1 MPSAIYI
8 KRYSILLLVLLI
20 GVYTPLA
27 AEARQGKHT
36 ALASE
41 GTVSGD
47 FVMYRDYSWK
57 NPTWIGFLYYDDNT
71 YGAMLYTP
79 ATNSRVT
86 ILFSCEVENKQLV
99 LTGQKMMSPITPDD
113 TVAVNY
119 LMTILP
125 TLYAQRMLPTHT
137 SGLFARAQ
145 TKAEDDTFGGAV
157 TLQFEN
163 YIPLFHLKSLTNNAK
178 GLVLELAEFG
188 SIQSDEEPLFY
199 AYKPPEPKPST
210 PQFTLAKNRTKEPV
224 TLYGVEL
231 QLDSQW
237 KKIADNSFLCGDTAF
252 LMVTPL
258 SVPKTGSDVLKP
270 QVQLLRYFLSSS
282 PTVKGLYPHACISG
296 TEKQFTIEQLVY
308 DVKLQKLTKDIKHC
322 IKHEDGTYLII
333 SLTVDNAAYSA
344 QTEYFHGLFPF
355 L

>member
-1 MPSAIYI
+1 MSSICI
-8 KRYSILLLVLLI
+8 KRYSIFLLVLLSAL
-20 GVYTPLA
+20 YMPLA
-27 AEARQGKHT
+27 AATSKSVHT

-47 FVMYRDYSWK
+47 FVIYRDYSWK
-57 NPTWIGFLYYDDNT
+57 NPTWIGFLYYDDST

-86 ILFSCEVENKQLV
+86 ILFSCEAKNKELV
-99 LTGQKMMSPITPDD
+99 LTGQKMISPITPED
-113 TVAVNY
+113 TAAVNY

-137 SGLFARAQ
+137 SGLFAGAQ
-145 TKAEDDTFGGAV
+145 SKTEDDTFGGAV

-163 YIPLFHLKSLTNNAK
+163 YIPLFHLKTLTNNAK
-178 GLVLELAEFG
+178 GLVLELVEFG
-188 SIQSDEEPLFY
+188 SIQSDDEPLFY

-210 PQFTLAKNRTKEPV
+210 QPFTLAKMRTQEPI
-224 TLYGVEL
+224 TLYGVVL

-258 SVPKTGSDVLKP
+258 SVPKTGGGGLKP

-282 PTVKGLYPHACISG
+282 PTVKSMYPHARISG
-296 TEKQFTIEQLVY
+296 TEKQFTVEQLIY
-308 DVKLQKLTKDIKHC
+308 DVKLQKLTKDIKQC

-333 SLTVDNAAYSA
+333 SLTVDSAAYSA

>member
-1 MPSAIYI
+1 MALAVCI
-8 KRYSILLLVLLI
+8 KRYSIFLLI
-20 GVYTPLA
+20 LMGVLYAPLT
-27 AEARQGKHT
+27 AEVSKGKHT
-36 ALASE
+36 ALAAE

-47 FVMYRDYSWK
+47 FVIYRDYSWK

-79 ATNSRVT
+79 ATGSRVT
-86 ILFSCEVENKQLV
+86 ILFSCESESKQLV
-99 LTGQKMMSPITPDD
+99 LTGQKMISPITPDD
-113 TVAVNY
+113 TAAVNY

-137 SGLFARAQ
+137 SGLFAGAQ
-145 TKAEDDTFGGAV
+145 SKTEDDTFGGSV

-163 YIPLFHLKSLTNNAK
+163 YIPLFHLKTLTNNAK
-178 GLVLELAEFG
+178 GLVLELTEFG
-188 SIQSDEEPLFY
+188 SIQSDDEPLFY

-210 PQFTLAKNRTKEPV
+210 EQFTLAKNRTQEPV
-224 TLYGVEL
+224 TLYGVKL

-237 KKIADNSFLCGDTAF
+237 KKIADNSFLCGNTAF

-258 SVPKTGSDVLKP
+258 SVPKTGGGLKP

-282 PTVKGLYPHACISG
+282 PTVKALYPQTRISG

-308 DVKLQKLTKDIKHC
+308 DVKLQKLTKDIKQC

-333 SLTVDNAAYSA
+333 SLTVDSAAYSA
-344 QTEYFHGLFPF
+344 QTAYFRGLFPF